1 MRWRRGIYGGRQDG
15 ACHMSWRSGIYADVW
30 WNNWKKRQHFE
41 DIVLAVT
48 IILK

>member
-1 MRWRRGIYGGRQDG
+1 MRWRRGIY
-15 ACHMSWRSGIYADVW
+15 ADIW

-41 DIVLAVT
+41 DTFLAER